1 MIRVLF
7 LGLFLLSSC
16 NAQQSGVP
24 SSPVTGSVI
33 FIHPDGSGSGM
44 WTALRMLDRGPDGMT
59 EWDRL
64 DRMGLYRGHQR
75 FAASTS
81 SHAGATAHAY
91 GVKVPLDTYGNV
103 HANPVRSASNK
114 DYSIMVEAMKAGLPI
129 GVVNSGHLCEPGTG
143 VFLASSFSRYSYD
156 SISTKIIESGADV
169 LFGGGEVMLLPEGVI
184 GRHGKPGNRK
194 DGRNLIE
201 RAKELGY
208 EIVYTREELKAL
220 PDDAQRVL
228 GVFAA
233 WNTFNDMTEEK
244 LAERGLP
251 LYTPSAPTLA
261 EMTEV
266 ALRILSRKGERFLLV
281 VEEEGSDNFA
291 NDNNAKGSI
300 EALRR
305 ADAAIGVARG
315 FVERHPRTLLLTGAD
330 SDAGG
335 MSIWG
340 MDDETDPS
348 LPLPASSKSGGA
360 MDGIEGT
367 ATLPFVSAPDAAG
380 RRLPFGIA
388 WAGEDDMQGHVIA
401 RAHGAN
407 AQFLTNNVQNTD
419 MYHLMYLTLFG
430 RWPEGSGK

>member
-1 MIRVLF
+1 MIR
-7 LGLFLLSSC
+7 FLLLSAFILTSC
-16 NAQQSGVP
+16 NAQQSDAP
-24 SSPVTGSVI
+24 SGPVTGAVI

-44 WTALRMLDRGPDGMT
+44 WTALRLLDHGPDGMT
-59 EWDRL
+59 EWDGL

-81 SHAGATAHAY
+81 SHAGATAHAF
-91 GVKVPLDTYGNV
+91 GVKVPLDTYGN
-103 HANPVRSASNK
+103 AAGNPVRSASNK
-114 DYSIMVEAMKAGLPI
+114 DYSIMVEAMKAGLPV

-143 VFLASSFSRYSYD
+143 VFLASSFSRSSHD
-156 SISTKIIESGADV
+156 SISAKIIESGADV
-169 LFGGGEVMLLPEGVI
+169 LFGGGEAMLLPEGVI
-184 GRHGKPGNRK
+184 GRHGKPGIRK

-201 RAKELGY
+201 RATELGY
-208 EIVYTREELKAL
+208 VIVYTREELKSL
-220 PDDAQRVL
+220 PDDSERVL

-233 WNTFNDMTEEK
+233 WHTFNDMTEEK
-244 LAERGLP
+244 LAEKGLP
-251 LYTPSAPTLA
+251 LYDPSAPTLA
-261 EMTEV
+261 EMTEA
-266 ALRILSRKGERFLLV
+266 ALRILSKKGEQFLLV

-291 NDNNAKGSI
+291 NDNNAKGAI

-315 FVERHPRTLLLTGAD
+315 FVEQHPRTMLVTGAD

-340 MDDETDPS
+340 MDDDADPS

-360 MDGIEGT
+360 MDGTEGT
-367 ATLPFVSAPDAAG
+367 QTLPFVSAPDAAG
-380 RRLPFGIA
+380 RRIPFGIA
-388 WAGEDDMQGHVIA
+388 WAGEEDMQGHVVA

-419 MYHLMYLTLFG
+419 IYHLMYLTLFG
-430 RWPEGSGK
+430 RWPEASGK